1 MCLNNLDTHAGNK
14 TKRPVKPVSTRQP
27 RRRRACAGKSGAATS
42 PAVPARPQSYVLQ
55 SLTHQQLSLPLVRRC
70 LQIGGFA
77 FWRTDTGALIMG
89 NGHGEA
95 MELGTAGEAR
105 LIKLLSDYFDKEF

>member
-1 MCLNNLDTHAGNK
+1 MCLNNLETNAGSK

-27 RRRRACAGKSGAATS
+27 RRSRACVAKRGAATS
-42 PAVPARPQSYVLQ
+42 AAGSTKPEHYLRK
-55 SLTHQQLSLPLVRRC
+55 SLEQQQLSLPLVRRC